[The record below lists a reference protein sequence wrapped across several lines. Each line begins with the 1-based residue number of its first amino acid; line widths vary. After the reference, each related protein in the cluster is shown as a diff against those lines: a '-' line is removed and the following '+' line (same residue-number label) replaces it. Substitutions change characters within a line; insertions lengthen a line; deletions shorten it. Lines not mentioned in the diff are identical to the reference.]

1 MTIEFFM
8 KQCINIAKESGKDI
22 PVGCLIVKDEQ
33 IISSAYNKRE
43 ALNAVS
49 SHAEILALESAAKK
63 LNNWR
68 LDGCDLYV
76 TLEPCPMCAWAIL
89 NSRIQNVYFGA
100 YDTKYGS
107 FGSVLNLLELSS
119 FKSNIFGGIMEDECR
134 NLILEYFK
142 NIRKWL
148 QKKV

>member
-1 MTIEFFM
+1 M

-134 NLILEYFK
+134 HLILEYFK
-142 NIRKWL
+142 NIRK
-148 QKKV
+148 

>member
-142 NIRKWL
+142 NIRK
-148 QKKV
+148 

>member
-33 IISSAYNKRE
+33 IISSDYNKRE

-142 NIRKWL
+142 NIRK
-148 QKKV
+148 

>member
-33 IISSAYNKRE
+33 IISSSYNKRE

-142 NIRKWL
+142 NIRK
-148 QKKV
+148 

>member
-1 MTIEFFM
+1 M

-22 PVGCLIVKDEQ
+22 HVGCLIVKDEQ

-142 NIRKWL
+142 NIRK
-148 QKKV
+148 

>member
-1 MTIEFFM
+1 M

-142 NIRKWL
+142 NIRK
-148 QKKV
+148 

>member
-119 FKSNIFGGIMEDECR
+119 FKSNIF
-134 NLILEYFK
+134 
-142 NIRKWL
+142 
-148 QKKV
+148 

>member
-68 LDGCDLYV
+68 LDGCYLYV

-142 NIRKWL
+142 NIRK
-148 QKKV
+148 

>member
-63 LNNWR
+63 LNNI
-68 LDGCDLYV
+68 G
-76 TLEPCPMCAWAIL
+76 
-89 NSRIQNVYFGA
+89 
-100 YDTKYGS
+100 
-107 FGSVLNLLELSS
+107 
-119 FKSNIFGGIMEDECR
+119 
-134 NLILEYFK
+134 LI
-142 NIRKWL
+142 
-148 QKKV
+148 

>member
-134 NLILEYFK
+134 NLILEHFK
-142 NIRKWL
+142 KIRK
-148 QKKV
+148 